1 MKSYG
6 GIIEQ
11 ASSYSN
17 IYESFDYVLRGKKR
31 KTCPTGKYLLAHRD
45 EVMAQLQQELRDGTF
60 RISRYHE
67 FEIVERGKLRHIQA
81 IPLRDRIALNALMN
95 EVERRLL
102 PSFITDTG
110 SSIKGRGGLFIHRR
124 VQKAMRENERL
135 RWFYK
140 ADIRKY
146 YESIDQELL
155 VGIVRKKFREPQV
168 QAILEGCVRMLPKGI
183 SIGLRSSQTFGNLL
197 LSMYLDHAIKDGLG
211 VKYYWRYCDDIVI
224 GAEEPHALTP
234 IIKSVH
240 ECAAKAG
247 LEIKA
252 NEQVFCIDSRPLDF
266 LGYVTYGDGRVE
278 LRKHI
283 KQRFARRWRLVKS
296 KTRRRELIGSFYGI
310 AKHANTKHLFKTIT
324 HYDMKD
330 FAELG
335 INYVA
340 ADGKKRFECPTA
352 RLDDLQNV
360 RIVVKDFETGITTK
374 EGGNRYVVLVED
386 EGGVERKFFTNS
398 EEMKQILDKV
408 RAASELPFRTTIKR
422 KTFGEG
428 KKKYCFT

>member
-1 MKSYG
+1 MR
-6 GIIEQ
+6 
-11 ASSYSN
+11 N
-17 IYESFDYVLRGKKR
+17 
-31 KTCPTGKYLLAHRD
+31 
-45 EVMAQLQQELRDGTF
+45 GTF
-60 RISRYHE
+60 RISHYHNY
-67 FEIVERGKLRHIQA
+67 EIVERGKLRHIQA

-95 EVERRLL
+95 EIERRLL

-124 VQKAMRENERL
+124 VQKAMRENNRL

-155 VGIVRKKFREPQV
+155 VAIIHKKFREAQV
-168 QAILEGCVRMLPKGI
+168 QAILEDCVRMLPKGI

-197 LSMYLDHAIKDGLG
+197 LSMYLDHVIKDGLG

-224 GAEEPHALTP
+224 GAEDSHTLTP
-234 IIKSVH
+234 IIKRVH
-240 ECAAKAG
+240 ECAARAG
-247 LEIKA
+247 LEIKT

-266 LGYVTYGDGRVE
+266 LGYVTYGDGKIVI
-278 LRKHI
+278 RKHI
-283 KQRFARRWRLVKS
+283 KQRFARRWRTVKS
-296 KTRRRELIGSFYGI
+296 RTRRRELIGSFYGI
-310 AKHANTKHLFKTIT
+310 AKHAHTKHLFKTIT
-324 HYDMKD
+324 GYNMKY
-330 FAELG
+330 FADLG

-340 ADGKKRFECPTA
+340 ADGKKRFECPTV

-374 EGGNRYVVLVED
+374 EGTNRYVVLVED
-386 EGGVERKFFTNS
+386 DGGVEHKFFTNS

-408 RAASELPFRTTIKR
+408 RAASELPFRTVIKR
-422 KTFGEG
+422 KNFGEG